1 MCRLHPILVVVTTRL
16 FHAARKL
23 PRTRGITM
31 SLCTGPQSAP
41 QTYAKVPPMLVKHF
55 RRRIV
60 KLAKRISEESRR
72 VTATRLLEI
81 GHEIDPCPH
90 GASPPTPF
98 LLSVSSCFWEQM
110 VRINIAGPPLVAFD
124 IHVLSHTHNL
134 DIPTGHVGKVRFVSS
149 IVGVGD
155 FGCSTHL
162 L

>member
-1 MCRLHPILVVVTTRL
+1 MCRLHAILVVVTTRL

-23 PRTRGITM
+23 QRTRGTAM

-90 GASPPTPF
+90 GAFPPTPF
-98 LLSVSSCFWEQM
+98 LLSVSSCFLGANGQDKYSWTTPCR
-110 VRINIAGPPLVAFD
+110 V
-124 IHVLSHTHNL
+124 
-134 DIPTGHVGKVRFVSS
+134 
-149 IVGVGD
+149 
-155 FGCSTHL
+155 
-162 L
+162 